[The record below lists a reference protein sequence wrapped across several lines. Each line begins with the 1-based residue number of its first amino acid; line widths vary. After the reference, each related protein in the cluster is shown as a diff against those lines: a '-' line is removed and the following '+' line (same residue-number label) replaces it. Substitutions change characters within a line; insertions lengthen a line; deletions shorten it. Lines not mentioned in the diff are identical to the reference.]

1 MKITLPASQLWS
13 TVQRPSVRL
22 APITRGGSMSFIE
35 SIQTCF
41 SKYVTW
47 QGRAGR
53 AEYWWWV
60 LFAFIVYIVGF
71 IIDLVAKSPIPVI
84 ILALV
89 LLLPSLAVVVRRLH
103 DTGRSGW
110 WYWIALIPFVGGI
123 ILLVFVCSA
132 STGSNQYGNGP
143 EGPAGLPSAAT
154 A

>member
-1 MKITLPASQLWS
+1 
-13 TVQRPSVRL
+13 
-22 APITRGGSMSFIE
+22 MSFIE

-53 AEYWWWV
+53 AEYWWWT
-60 LFAFIVYIVGF
+60 LFAVIVYIVGF
-71 IIDLVAKSPIPVI
+71 IVDLAVKSPIPVLLLV
-84 ILALV
+84 LA
-89 LLLPSLAVVVRRLH
+89 LLLPSLSVLVRRLH

-110 WYWIALIPFVGGI
+110 WYWIGLVPLVGGI
-123 ILLVFVCSA
+123 ILLVFTCSA

-143 EGPAGLPSAAT
+143 EGPSRLSSAAT